1 MCFLCVSLEGGKA
14 GGKAGGGE
22 NDEVLPHR
30 MDIRVGKVVSV
41 EKVGHEVWLLWK
53 SWLELP
59 LL

>member
-41 EKVGHEVWLLWK
+41 EKVGHEV
-53 SWLELP
+53 
-59 LL
+59 